1 VACWSCLVAVVRHPR
16 RVGVVHVD
24 GFVGFGTLGVVPAVL
39 VRGPSIVLDVQRG
52 AAPATEEVE
61 RVIEEVE
68 NWPKESHKP
77 IHHFHTHAHSHDYR
91 KSVQVLEK

>member
-52 AAPATEEVE
+52 AVPATEEVE
-61 RVIEEVE
+61 EVIEEVGK
-68 NWPKESHKP
+68 PKESHKP
-77 IHHFHTHAHSHDYR
+77 IHHFHTHAHSRDCH